1 MLDYYKKFLDSK
13 INAQIIYNGT
23 LSKKFKK
30 ADKIKCMFVVVLGD
44 NEIENGVLQIKNLK
58 TGDQRQVKFEDAIE
72 IISKNND

>member
-1 MLDYYKKFLDSK
+1 M
-13 INAQIIYNGT
+13 
-23 LSKKFKK
+23 SKKFKK
-30 ADKIKCMFVVVLGD
+30 ANKIKCMFVVVFGD